1 MEKHNV
7 EGKAAKVCSEIN
19 FVKVGNN
26 LRVEANN
33 SFNSHQKK
41 KKKMLIEQS
50 MRTKVLS

>member
-41 KKKMLIEQS
+41 KKMLIEQS